1 MLNGLNVCYE
11 SSCSNV
17 DTSNVDV
24 SILED
29 HFQGDPRLDETYD
42 ILHIHITHIYKAVS
56 IYFLYVL
63 KILFQFCSVDTTKF
77 LKFIA

>member
-17 DTSNVDV
+17 EDTSNVDV

-42 ILHIHITHIYKAVS
+42 IPHIHITPISKAVS
-56 IYFLYVL
+56 IIVTTLL
-63 KILFQFCSVDTTKF
+63 K
-77 LKFIA
+77 

>member
-1 MLNGLNVCYE
+1 MLNRLNVCYE

-17 DTSNVDV
+17 EDTCNVDV

-42 ILHIHITHIYKAVS
+42 ILHIHITPV
-56 IYFLYVL
+56 F
-63 KILFQFCSVDTTKF
+63 
-77 LKFIA
+77 